1 MNHVVTR
8 GTDGH
13 KIVDRVDL
21 ICSPDFRDREKMMD
35 FDTPGRNGAKP
46 FAEVDIADL
55 AAHAVVHYAFSSSQR
70 IPLICVYDNPSSAPF
85 WK

>member
-1 MNHVVTR
+1 
-8 GTDGH
+8 
-13 KIVDRVDL
+13 
-21 ICSPDFRDREKMMD
+21 MD